1 MRTLNRRQR
10 GITFVETAAYLAAVS
25 VLLGSGLPSL
35 LEARDTARLE
45 SAVAELR
52 TDVQQARSAAV
63 SLSQPVRL
71 RTITGSGGTCTVI
84 HLGPVGSCSCSADG
98 QSVCEGEGR
107 ALKTSRYAP
116 DSGVSLS
123 ANVSTLSFAGE
134 FGTVTPT
141 GSFVARGARQG
152 QVKLIVNVT
161 GRSRT
166 CRLAG
171 TVPGQPS
178 C

>member
-1 MRTLNRRQR
+1 MRTTQRRQR
-10 GITFVETAAYLAAVS
+10 GITFVEAAAYLAVVS

-35 LEARDTARLE
+35 MEARDTARLE

-63 SLSQPVRL
+63 SLAQPVRL
-71 RTITGSGGTCTVI
+71 RTMGGERGSCTVV
-84 HLGPVGSCSCSADG
+84 HLGPVGSCSCSPDG
-98 QSVCEGEGR
+98 RTTCEGEGR
-107 ALKTSRYAP
+107 ALKTTRYAA
-116 DSGVSLS
+116 DGGVSLS
-123 ANVSTLSFAGE
+123 ANVSTLTFAGE

-141 GSFVARGARQG
+141 GSFLARSARQG
-152 QVKLIVNVT
+152 QVKLVVNVT

-171 TVPGQPS
+171 ALPGHPS